1 MVMDSCSLHGRR
13 SMEAIV
19 HASHKGTQPVHTHP
33 TRAHSTCPRTAREHT
48 WLQSVLRHETIYC
61 HARPSFPV
69 HHISPWNLD
78 LRLPILRSTVSFRN
92 SRSVAET
99 AVDQL

>member
-33 TRAHSTCPRTAREHT
+33 TRAHLAMRIDHSRRSTLP
-48 WLQSVLRHETIYC
+48 RHETIYC
-61 HARPSFPV
+61 HARPSFPD
-69 HHISPWNLD
+69 SPFHWD
-78 LRLPILRSTVSFRN
+78 GFDSAF
-92 SRSVAET
+92 
-99 AVDQL
+99 